1 MNKNKKVSRCFGR
14 RITAY
19 GPSAVEEGFNPYPM
33 SFRYVR
39 ALLVGLGIAT
49 ATPAFAQAPAHTV
62 FLLGNTAQAD
72 LPPSRLQQLRHTL
85 EQQTGPFTVVHLGDI
100 VGNTGLVAKDD
111 TALVQAARTR
121 AEAFIALVKGL
132 PLGKIY
138 FLPGDK
144 DWANSGPNGL
154 KAVRRLEK
162 YIEKQLPGQNAF
174 IPTNGCPGPEVVD
187 VAPLLRLVAINTPWF
202 THPFDRPEAP
212 DTDCKTL
219 TKEEFR
225 EQLQDIIDDTKGK
238 NVLLLGHHPVVTNGV
253 YGGHEPLSRHLSPP
267 VLGTV
272 YAAYRQNVGTPR
284 DLASPGYQALRKE
297 LLNTLQSNPG
307 VIYAAA
313 HDYSLQITP
322 FQSNYHV
329 VSGSFAESQH
339 VGAKGGAL
347 YSKSEEGYTTLE
359 YFIDGT
365 VKTHIYT
372 FSGNDHPAKNAYAAT
387 LFRSACAADQQALVN
402 PFIAECPGVKSV
414 AESSVDAPF
423 QATSTVVAGPE
434 YRANASKRFF
444 IGNVYRTSWLQP
456 VAVPTLD
463 LTRENGGL
471 RPYGKGGGR
480 QTTSLK
486 LIAADSAEYVFRSV
500 DKDVTKILP
509 PELRNSIAA
518 DVLRDIT
525 ATANPY
531 SNLPI
536 SYMLDQTD
544 ILHARPRLFRLPDN
558 QQLGPYRAQ
567 YANLLGTL
575 EDSPKDPKPNLPGF
589 GGSDEV
595 TRSFGL
601 FRKLY
606 KDHDNRVD
614 APALARARA
623 FDMLVADFGKHED
636 NWKWAGYKQQGGG
649 TLYRPI
655 PRDRDQSFTLWNGF
669 LTSLANREWAVPSI
683 EGFNTEFQDM
693 KSLNWPA
700 RHLDR
705 FLLQSLSRE
714 QWQEAGK
721 YLQGKITPTV
731 IDEATAKLPT
741 EIQGLSGND
750 INRKLKS
757 RIKELPLALDKYYR
771 LLAKRV
777 DVVGSN
783 KGEVFQVNRLPDG
796 QVRVQMFDR
805 DGDTEKPQ
813 GAALFDRTFKPRE
826 TDEVC
831 VYGLGGKDIFTVNG
845 DGGKHSVLVRV
856 IGGDGRDHIID
867 DSRAAGLRTLTKVY
881 DVPDTD
887 MQLGKEADNRTSARP
902 GVNAYDRE
910 QFEYNSYRPSIGL
923 GYNRNDGITASTGVT
938 FMRQG
943 FRKPSF
949 KNQYSFLGEISTGG
963 QRQLTASTRHRYAI
977 GKVDAGA
984 AVSYGNYFPFYNF
997 FGLGN
1002 NTALNQD
1009 QYDTRFYRARYRG
1022 VTLNAFLERV
1032 FLQRS
1037 IIRVGPTFEYYV
1049 TNFANDSYLGVLNQ
1063 TPGTDLTRPN
1073 SSTQRLLGL
1082 NAVFDLDLRDRQAFA
1097 RRGVRLRAQHDTY
1110 RQLSGS
1116 ESTFGLTQG
1125 FAEYYGTA
1133 KIGLPV
1139 TLVLKGG
1146 GAKNYGPDADIPFYK
1161 FTSLGLRE
1169 GLRGYYR
1176 NRFSGDASLYYN
1188 TELRLALGQVKN
1200 GFLPFY
1206 YGVFGFYDQ
1215 GRVYYQGSSPGGW
1228 HAGYG
1233 GGFYIAPVVET
1244 LAFAISYQQSE
1255 ENTLIQFGLGFRID
1269 K

>member
-1 MNKNKKVSRCFGR
+1 MRSIFL
-14 RITAY
+14 
-19 GPSAVEEGFNPYPM
+19 S
-33 SFRYVR
+33 
-39 ALLVGLGIAT
+39 ALLASGLAAGTLSAQTI
-49 ATPAFAQAPAHTV
+49 PAAHTV

-72 LPPSRLQQLRHTL
+72 LPPARLKLLRQQL

-100 VGNTGLVAKDD
+100 VGNTGLVAKGD
-111 TALVQAARTR
+111 TALAQAERDR
-121 AEAFIALVKGL
+121 ADALIALVKGL
-132 PLGKIY
+132 PQGKIY

-144 DWANSGPNGL
+144 DWANSGRDGL

-187 VAPLLRLVAINTPWF
+187 VAPLVRLVAINTPWF
-202 THPFDRPEAP
+202 THPFDKPEAP

-225 EQLQDIIDDTKGK
+225 EQMQDLIDDTKGK
-238 NVLLLGHHPVVTNGV
+238 NLLLVGHQPVVTNGV

-267 VLGTV
+267 VFGTI

-284 DLASPGYQALRKE
+284 DLASPGYQDLRKE
-297 LLNTLQSNPG
+297 LLNTLGSNPG

-313 HDYSLQITP
+313 HDFSLQVTP
-322 FQSNYHV
+322 FQGNYHI
-329 VSGSFAESQH
+329 VSGSFIEDQH
-339 VGAKGGAL
+339 VGAKGQSF
-347 YSKSEEGYTTLE
+347 YSEREEGYTTLE
-359 YFIDGT
+359 YFADGT
-365 VKTHIYT
+365 VKTHVYT
-372 FSGNDHPAKNAYAAT
+372 FGDNNQAAKEAYTAT
-387 LFRSACAADQQALVN
+387 LFRSACASNDAKAPQN
-402 PFIAECPGVKSV
+402 PFITTCPGAAKTV
-414 AESSVDAPF
+414 AESKPDAPF
-423 QATSTVVAGPE
+423 LATTTVVPGPE
-434 YRANASKRFF
+434 YKGTISKNFF
-444 IGNVYRTSWLQP
+444 IGKIYRSSWLKP
-456 VAVPTLD
+456 VTVPTLD
-463 LTRENGGL
+463 LGREKGGL
-471 RPYGKGGGR
+471 RPTGKGGGR

-509 PELRNSIAA
+509 PELRNSFAA
-518 DVLRDIT
+518 DILRDVT

-558 QQLGPYRAQ
+558 QQLGPYREQ
-567 YANLLGTL
+567 YAGLLGTL

-636 NWKWAGYKQQGGG
+636 NWKWAGYKQKDGG

-655 PRDRDQSFTLWNGF
+655 PRDRDQSFTLWNGL

-683 EGFNTEFQDM
+683 EGFNTGFQDM

-705 FLLQSLSRE
+705 FLLQNLSRE
-714 QWQEAGK
+714 QWQEAAK
-721 YLQGKITPTV
+721 YLQAQITPAV
-731 IDEATAKLPT
+731 IDEATAKFPA
-741 EIQGLSGND
+741 EIQDLSGKD
-750 INRKLKS
+750 INRKLKA
-757 RIKELPLALDKYYR
+757 RIQELPKAIDEYYL
-771 LLAKRV
+771 LLARRV

-805 DGDTEKPQ
+805 AGDTENSKGP
-813 GAALFDRTFKPRE
+813 ALFNRTFKPGE
-826 TDEVC
+826 TTEVC
-831 VYGLGGKDIFTVNG
+831 LYGLDGKDIFTVTG
-845 DGGKHSVLVRV
+845 DGGRHSILVRV
-856 IGGDGRDHIID
+856 IGGAGKDKIADN
-867 DSRAAGLRTLTKVY
+867 SSAVGLRTLTKVY

-887 MQLGKEADNRTSARP
+887 LQLGKESDNHTSTRP
-902 GVNAYDRE
+902 GINAYDRE
-910 QFEYNSYRPSIGL
+910 QFEFNSYRPTIGL
-923 GYNRNDGITASTGVT
+923 GYNRNDGFTASAGVSFT
-938 FMRQG
+938 TQG
-943 FRKPSF
+943 FRKPGF
-949 KNQYSFLGEISTGG
+949 KNQYAILGEVSTGG
-963 QRQLTASTRHRYAI
+963 QRQLTLSTRHRYAI
-977 GKVDAGA
+977 GKIDVGA
-984 AVSYGNYFPFYNF
+984 AASYGNYFPFYNF

-1002 NTALNQD
+1002 NTALDQD
-1009 QYDTRFYRARYRG
+1009 RYDDKFYRARYRG
-1022 VTLNAFLERV
+1022 VTLNGFLERV

-1037 IIRVGPTFEYYV
+1037 VLRVGPTFEYYV
-1049 TNFANDSYLGVLNQ
+1049 TDFAPDSYLGVLNQ
-1063 TPGTDLTRPN
+1063 TPGASDIRPN
-1073 SSTQRLLGL
+1073 SSTQRLVGL
-1082 NAVFDLDLRDRQAFA
+1082 NGVFDLDLRDRQAFA
-1097 RRGVRLRAQHDTY
+1097 RRGVRIRAQHDTY
-1110 RQLSGS
+1110 RQLNGN

-1133 KIGLPV
+1133 KLGIPV
-1139 TLVLKGG
+1139 TLVVKGG

-1161 FTSLGLRE
+1161 FASLGLRE
-1169 GLRGYYR
+1169 GLRGFYR

-1206 YGVFGFYDQ
+1206 YGIFGFYDQ
-1215 GRVYYQGSSPGGW
+1215 GCVYYEGASPGGW
-1228 HAGYG
+1228 HTGYG

-1244 LAFAISYQQSE
+1244 LAFAISYQKSAE
-1255 ENTLIQFGLGFRID
+1255 STLIQFGLGFRID

>member
-1 MNKNKKVSRCFGR
+1 M
-14 RITAY
+14 
-19 GPSAVEEGFNPYPM
+19 P
-33 SFRYVR
+33 FRYVR
-39 ALLVGLGIAT
+39 TLLAGLFLT
-49 ATPAFAQAPAHTV
+49 ASVPGFAQAPAHTV
-62 FLLGNTAQAD
+62 FLLGNTAQAE
-72 LPPSRLQQLRHTL
+72 LPTARLKLLRATL

-100 VGNTGLVAKDD
+100 VGNTGLMTKGD
-111 TALVQAARTR
+111 TALAQAARNR
-121 AEAFIALVKGL
+121 ADALIALVKGL
-132 PLGKIY
+132 PQGKIY

-144 DWANSGPNGL
+144 DWANSGPAGL

-187 VAPLLRLVAINTPWF
+187 VAPLVRLVAINTPWF

-225 EQLQDIIDDTKGK
+225 EQLQDLIDDTKNK

-267 VLGTV
+267 VFGTI

-284 DLASPGYQALRKE
+284 DLANPRYQELKKE

-313 HDYSLQITP
+313 HDFSLQITP
-322 FQSNYHV
+322 FQGNYHV
-329 VSGSFAESQH
+329 VSGSFAESEH
-339 VGAKGGAL
+339 VGAKGESL

-359 YFIDGT
+359 YFADGNVT
-365 VKTHIYT
+365 THIYT
-372 FSGNDHPAKNAYAAT
+372 FEGNPLTTKMAYST
-387 LFRSACAADQQALVN
+387 PLFYSACSGSATPTDSKEKRVIRPTN
-402 PFIAECPGVKSV
+402 PFITNCPGATKTA
-414 AESSVDAPF
+414 AEAKPDAPF
-423 QATSTVVAGPE
+423 QATTTVVPGPE
-434 YRANASKRFF
+434 YKPTGSKTFF
-444 IGNVYRTSWLQP
+444 IGDIYRSSWLQP
-456 VAVPTLD
+456 VTVKTLD
-463 LTRENGGL
+463 LNTEKGGL
-471 RPYGKGGGR
+471 RPTGKGGGR

-486 LIAADSAEYVFRSV
+486 LTAADSSEYVFRSV

-509 PELRNSIAA
+509 PELRNSIAS
-518 DVLRDIT
+518 DILRDVT

-558 QQLGPYRAQ
+558 QQLGPYRAE

-575 EDSPKDPKPNLPGF
+575 EDSPKDPKANLPGF

-606 KDHDNRVD
+606 KDHDNKVD
-614 APALARARA
+614 APGLARARA

-636 NWKWAGYKQQGGG
+636 NWKWAGYKQKDGG
-649 TLYRPI
+649 TIYRPI

-669 LTSLANREWAVPSI
+669 LTYLANREWAVPSI

-705 FLLQSLSRE
+705 FLLQDLTRE
-714 QWQEAGK
+714 QWQEAAK
-721 YLQGKITPTV
+721 YLQTKITPAV
-731 IDEATAKLPT
+731 IDGATAQLPA
-741 EIQGLSGND
+741 EVQSLSAQD
-750 INRKLKS
+750 INRKLKA
-757 RIKELPLALDKYYR
+757 RIQELPKAIDEYYL
-771 LLAKRV
+771 LLASRV

-783 KGEVFQVNRLPDG
+783 KGEVFQVNRMPDG

-805 DGDTEKPQ
+805 AGDTESPK
-813 GAALFDRTFKPRE
+813 GAALFDRTFKPNE
-826 TDEVC
+826 TEEVC
-831 VYGLGGKDIFTVNG
+831 LYGLGGKDIFTVTG
-845 DGGKHSVLVRV
+845 DGGKHSILVRV
-856 IGGDGRDHIID
+856 IGGDGKDKIAD
-867 DSRAAGLRTLTKVY
+867 NSTASGLRKLTKVY

-887 MQLGKEADNRTSARP
+887 LQLGPESHSDISTRP

-910 QFEYNSYRPSIGL
+910 QFEFNSYRPSIGL
-923 GYNRNDGITASTGVT
+923 FYNANDGFGASAGVT
-938 FMRQG
+938 FLRQG
-943 FRKPSF
+943 FRKPGY
-949 KNQYSFLGEISTGG
+949 KNMYSFDVQGSVNGLF
-963 QRQLTASTRHRYAI
+963 QLTGSIRHRYAI
-977 GKVDAGA
+977 GKIDVGA
-984 AVSYGNYFPFYNF
+984 TASYGSYFPFYRF

-1002 NTALNQD
+1002 NTGFSQD
-1009 QYDTRFYRARYRG
+1009 LYDNKFYNARYQG
-1022 VTLNAFLERV
+1022 YTLNGFLERT

-1037 IIRVGPTFEYYV
+1037 VIRVGPTFENY
-1049 TNFANDSYLGVLNQ
+1049 TSDFANNTYLG
-1063 TPGTDLTRPN
+1063 TIDTRPADVRPN
-1073 SSTQRLLGL
+1073 TSSQQLVGL
-1082 NAVFDLDLRDRQAFA
+1082 NGVFDLDLRNRPSFA
-1097 RRGVRLRAQHDTY
+1097 QRGVRIRVQHDSY
-1110 RQLSGS
+1110 RQLT
-1116 ESTFGLTQG
+1116 STKSNFGLTQG

-1133 KIGLPV
+1133 KIGLPI

-1146 GAKNYGPDADIPFYK
+1146 GAKNYGPDQDIPFYK
-1161 FTSLGLRE
+1161 FASLGQNE

-1215 GRVYYQGSSPGGW
+1215 GRVYYQDASPGGW
-1228 HAGYG
+1228 HSGYG
-1233 GGFYIAPVVET
+1233 AGFYIAPVVET
-1244 LAFAISYQQSE
+1244 LAFAVSYQKSVE
-1255 ENTLIQFGLGFRID
+1255 SSLIQFGLGFRLD

>member
-1 MNKNKKVSRCFGR
+1 MLAS
-14 RITAY
+14 
-19 GPSAVEEGFNPYPM
+19 S
-33 SFRYVR
+33 
-39 ALLVGLGIAT
+39 GLA
-49 ATPAFAQAPAHTV
+49 ARPVLAQNSTSLPAHTV
-62 FLLGNTAQAD
+62 FLLGNTAQTQLNAG
-72 LPPSRLQQLRHTL
+72 RLQQLRKAL

-100 VGNTGLVAKDD
+100 VSNTGLAGKGD
-111 TALVQAARTR
+111 TALVQTARTR
-121 AEAFIALVKGL
+121 ADALIGLVKGL
-132 PLGKIY
+132 PQGKIY

-144 DWANSGPNGL
+144 DWANSGADGL

-174 IPTNGCPGPEVVD
+174 VPTNGCPGPEVVD
-187 VAPLLRLVAINTPWF
+187 VAPLVRLVAINTPWF

-225 EQLQDIIDDTKGK
+225 EQMQDLIDDTKGK

-267 VLGTV
+267 VFGTI

-284 DLASPGYQALRKE
+284 DLAYPGYQDLRKE

-313 HDYSLQITP
+313 HDFSLQLTP
-322 FQSNYHV
+322 FQGNYHV

-339 VGAKGGAL
+339 VGAKGESL
-347 YSKSEEGYTTLE
+347 YSKSEEGYTALE
-359 YFIDGT
+359 YFADGT

-372 FSGNDHPAKNAYAAT
+372 FGAGDQAVKNAYAAT
-387 LFRSACAADQQALVN
+387 LFRSACAVASGQQAPQN
-402 PFIAECPGVKSV
+402 PFITDCPGVAKTA
-414 AESSVDAPF
+414 AEAKPDAPF
-423 QATSTVVAGPE
+423 QASTTVVPGPE
-434 YRANASKRFF
+434 YKGTASKRFF
-444 IGNVYRTSWLQP
+444 IGDIYRSSWLQP

-463 LTRENGGL
+463 LASEKGGL

-486 LIAADSAEYVFRSV
+486 LIAADSSEYVFRSV
-500 DKDVTKILP
+500 DKDVTRILP
-509 PELRNSIAA
+509 PELRNSVAA

-525 ATANPY
+525 ATAHPY
-531 SNLPI
+531 SALVTG
-536 SYMLDQTD
+536 SLLDQTD

-558 QQLGPYRAQ
+558 QQLGPYREQ
-567 YANLLGTL
+567 YAGLLGTL

-601 FRKLY
+601 FRKLFR
-606 KDHDNRVD
+606 DHDNRVD

-636 NWKWAGYKQQGGG
+636 NWKWAGYKQPDGG

-655 PRDRDQSFTLWNGF
+655 PRDRDQSFTLWNGL
-669 LTSLANREWAVPSI
+669 LTYVANREWAVPSI
-683 EGFNTEFQDM
+683 EDFSEEFDDL

-705 FLLQSLSRE
+705 FLLQGLSRE
-714 QWQEAGK
+714 QWREAGQ
-721 YLQGKITPTV
+721 YLQAKLTPAA
-731 IDEATAKLPT
+731 IDEATGKLPA

-750 INRKLKS
+750 LNRKLKA
-757 RIKELPLALDKYYR
+757 RIQELPKALDEYYL

-783 KGEVFQVNRLPDG
+783 KGEVFLVNRMPDG
-796 QVRVQMFDR
+796 QLRVQMFDR
-805 DGDTEKPQ
+805 AKEGEAPDGP
-813 GAALFDRTFKPRE
+813 ALFDRTFKPQE

-831 VYGLGGKDIFTVNG
+831 LYGLDGRDIFTVTD
-845 DGGKHSVLVRV
+845 DGGKRSVLVRV
-856 IGGDGRDHIID
+856 IGGDGKDRIAD

-887 MQLGKEADNRTSARP
+887 MKLGSETDNHTSTRS

-910 QFEYNSYRPSIGL
+910 QFEYNSYRPTVGL
-923 GYNRNDGITASTGVT
+923 GYNRNDGFTASAGVT
-938 FMRQG
+938 YLRQG
-943 FRKPSF
+943 FRKPGF
-949 KNQYSFLGEISTGG
+949 KNQYSFLGEVSTGG

-977 GKVDAGA
+977 GKIDAGG

-1002 NTALNQD
+1002 NTDLNQD
-1009 QYDTRFYRARYRG
+1009 LYDNRFYRARYRG
-1022 VTLNAFLERV
+1022 VTVNAFLERV
-1032 FLQRS
+1032 FFQRS
-1037 IIRVGPTFEYYV
+1037 VIRVGPTFEYYV
-1049 TNFANDSYLGVLNQ
+1049 TDFAANSYLGLLENSPLPPEVV
-1063 TPGTDLTRPN
+1063 RPN
-1073 SSTQRLLGL
+1073 SSTQRLLGV
-1082 NAVFDLDLRDRQAFA
+1082 NAVFDLDLRDRQSFA

-1133 KIGLPV
+1133 RLGIPV
-1139 TLVLKGG
+1139 TLVVKGG
-1146 GAKNYGPDADIPFYK
+1146 GAKNYGPDADIPFFK

-1169 GLRGYYR
+1169 GLRGFYR
-1176 NRFSGDASLYYN
+1176 NRFSGDASLYFN
-1188 TELRLALGQVKN
+1188 SELRVSLGQVKN

-1228 HAGYG
+1228 HSGYG

-1244 LAFAISYQQSE
+1244 LAFAVSYQKSE
-1255 ENTLIQFGLGFRID
+1255 ENNLIQFGLGFRID

>member
-1 MNKNKKVSRCFGR
+1 MH
-14 RITAY
+14 RIYTFLLAAATLLLAA
-19 GPSAVEEGFNPYPM
+19 P
-33 SFRYVR
+33 VR
-39 ALLVGLGIAT
+39 AQLV
-49 ATPAFAQAPAHTV
+49 APAHTV

-72 LPPSRLQQLRHTL
+72 LPTEHLRLLRQAL

-100 VGNTGLVAKDD
+100 VSNTGLAAKGDSAQAQAERRRAD
-111 TALVQAARTR
+111 AL
-121 AEAFIALVKGL
+121 IALVKGL
-132 PLGKIY
+132 PQGKIY

-144 DWANSGPNGL
+144 DWANSGPAGL

-187 VAPLLRLVAINTPWF
+187 VAPLVRLVALNTPWF

-225 EQLQDIIDDTKGK
+225 EQLQDLIDGTKGK
-238 NVLLLGHHPVVTNGV
+238 NVLLVGHHPVVSNGV
-253 YGGHEPLSRHLSPP
+253 YGGHEPLARHLSPP

-272 YAAYRQNVGTPR
+272 YAAYRQNVGTPH
-284 DLASPGYQALRKE
+284 DLANPRYQELKKE

-307 VIYAAA
+307 VVYAAS
-313 HDYSLQITP
+313 HDYSLQLTP
-322 FQSNYHV
+322 FQGNYHV

-339 VGAKGGAL
+339 VGAKGESL
-347 YSKSEEGYTTLE
+347 YSKSDEGYTTLE
-359 YFIDGT
+359 YYTDGNVT
-365 VKTHIYT
+365 THIYT
-372 FSGNDHPAKNAYAAT
+372 FGSGDQAPKVAYTAN
-387 LFRSACAADQQALVN
+387 LFSSACDTPENSGLIIEDRGPIN
-402 PFIAECPGVKSV
+402 PFINACLSV
-414 AESSVDAPF
+414 PKIATVEAAATPF
-423 QATSTVVAGPE
+423 QAITTVVPGPE
-434 YRANASKRFF
+434 YKPTGSKRFF
-444 IGNVYRTSWLQP
+444 IGDVYRSSWLQP
-456 VAVPTLD
+456 VAVPTLN
-463 LTRENGGL
+463 LATEKGGL
-471 RPYGKGGGR
+471 RPTGKGGGR

-486 LIAADSAEYVFRSV
+486 LIAADSSEYVFRSV

-509 PELRNSIAA
+509 PELRNSIAS

-536 SYMLDQTD
+536 GYLLDQTD

-567 YANLLGTL
+567 YAGLLGTL

-636 NWKWAGYKQQGGG
+636 NWKWAGYKQLGGG

-655 PRDRDQSFTLWNGF
+655 PRDRDQSFTQWNGL
-669 LTSLANREWAVPSI
+669 LTYLANREWAVPSI
-683 EGFNTEFQDM
+683 EGFGERYDDL

-705 FLLQSLSRE
+705 FLLQGLSRA
-714 QWQEAGK
+714 QWQEAGQ
-721 YLQGKITPTV
+721 YLQTKLTPAV
-731 IDEATAKLPT
+731 IDEATSKLPA
-741 EIQGLSGND
+741 EIQSLSGQE
-750 INRKLKS
+750 INRKLKL
-757 RIKELPLALDKYYR
+757 RMQALPKALDAYYL

-783 KGEVFQVNRLPDG
+783 KAEVFLVNRLPDG
-796 QVRVQMFDR
+796 QVRVQMFDKAKEGENA
-805 DGDTEKPQ
+805 DGP
-813 GAALFDRTFKPRE
+813 ALFDRTFKPRE
-826 TDEVC
+826 TEEVSI
-831 VYGLGGKDIFTVNG
+831 YGLDGKDVFTVTG
-845 DGGKHSVLVRV
+845 DGGRRSILVRV
-856 IGGDGRDHIID
+856 IGGDGKDRITD

-887 MQLGKEADNRTSARP
+887 LRLGPESDNRTSARP
-902 GVNAYDRE
+902 GANAYDRE
-910 QFEYNSYRPSIGL
+910 QFEYNSYRPSVSL
-923 GYNRNDGITASTGVT
+923 FYNANDGFGAGAGVT
-938 FMRQG
+938 FLRQG
-943 FRKPSF
+943 FRKPGF
-949 KNQYSFLGEISTGG
+949 KNQYGFDVQGSVNGLF
-963 QRQLTASTRHRYAI
+963 QLTGSTRHRYAI
-977 GKVDAGA
+977 GKIDVGA
-984 AVSYGNYFPFYNF
+984 EVKYGNYFPFYRF

-1002 NTALNQD
+1002 DTEFNQD
-1009 QYDTRFYRARYRG
+1009 LYNNKFYNARYKG
-1022 VTLNAFLERV
+1022 LILNGFLERV

-1037 IIRVGPTFEYYV
+1037 VIRVGPSYEYYTSSYA
-1049 TNFANDSYLGVLNQ
+1049 TNSLLYRLVNQ
-1063 TPGTDLTRPN
+1063 PFTELARPN
-1073 SSTQRLLGL
+1073 VDFQRLLGL
-1082 NAVFDLDLRDRQAFA
+1082 NAVVDLDLRNRQSFA
-1097 RRGVRLRAQHDTY
+1097 QRGVRIRAQHDSY
-1110 RQLSGS
+1110 RQFNGS
-1116 ESTFGLTQG
+1116 QITFGITQG

-1133 KIGLPV
+1133 KIGIPV

-1146 GAKNYGPDADIPFYK
+1146 GAKNYGPDSAIPFYK
-1161 FTSLGLRE
+1161 FASLGQTE
-1169 GLRGYYR
+1169 NLRGYYR

-1200 GFLPFY
+1200 NFLPFY
-1206 YGVFGFYDQ
+1206 YGVFGFYDR
-1215 GRVYYQGSSPGGW
+1215 GRVYFQDASPGGW
-1228 HAGYG
+1228 HSGYG
-1233 GGFYIAPVVET
+1233 AGFYLAPVVET
-1244 LAFAISYQQSE
+1244 LALSVTYQKSVE
-1255 ENTLIQFGLGFRID
+1255 SSLIQFGLGFRID

>member
-1 MNKNKKVSRCFGR
+1 MRLQFLSALAALGLS
-14 RITAY
+14 A
-19 GPSAVEEGFNPYPM
+19 GPLA
-33 SFRYVR
+33 
-39 ALLVGLGIAT
+39 AQT
-49 ATPAFAQAPAHTV
+49 TPAAHTV
-62 FLLGNTAQAD
+62 FLLGNTAQAE
-72 LPPSRLQQLRHTL
+72 LPAARLKLLRATL

-100 VGNTGLVAKDD
+100 VGNTGL
-111 TALVQAARTR
+111 AAQSDSTLAQSARNR
-121 AEAFIALVKGL
+121 ADELIALVKGL
-132 PLGKIY
+132 PQGKIY

-144 DWANSGPNGL
+144 DWANSGPTGL

-162 YIEKQLPGQNAF
+162 HIEQQLPGQNAF
-174 IPTNGCPGPEVVD
+174 IPTNGCPGPEIVD
-187 VAPLLRLVAINTPWF
+187 VAPLVRLVAINTPWF

-225 EQLQDIIDDTKGK
+225 EQLQDLIDETKNK

-267 VLGTV
+267 VLGTL

-284 DLASPGYQALRKE
+284 DLANPRYQELRKE

-313 HDYSLQITP
+313 HDFSLQVTP
-322 FQSNYHV
+322 FQGNYHI
-329 VSGSFAESQH
+329 VSGSFAESEH
-339 VGAKGGAL
+339 VGAKGQSL

-359 YFIDGT
+359 YFADGT
-365 VKTHIYT
+365 VKTHVFT
-372 FSGNDHPAKNAYAAT
+372 FDDKGQAAKDAYAAT
-387 LFRSACAADQQALVN
+387 LFRSACADKSDSKAPAN
-402 PFIAECPGVKSV
+402 PFITNCPGATKTV
-414 AESSVDAPF
+414 AAARPDAPL
-423 QATSTVVAGPE
+423 QATTTVVPGPE
-434 YRANASKRFF
+434 YKPTGSKSFF
-444 IGNVYRTSWLQP
+444 IGDVYRSSWLQP
-456 VAVPTLD
+456 VTVNTLD
-463 LTRENGGL
+463 LTTEKGGL
-471 RPYGKGGGR
+471 RPTGKGGGR

-486 LIAADSAEYVFRSV
+486 LIAADSSEYVFRSV

-509 PELRNSIAA
+509 PELRNSIAS
-518 DVLRDIT
+518 DVLRDVT

-536 SYMLDQTD
+536 SYLLDQTD

-558 QQLGPYRAQ
+558 QQLGAYRAD

-575 EDSPKDPKPNLPGF
+575 EDSPKDPKKNLPGF

-636 NWKWAGYKQQGGG
+636 NWKWAGYKQPGGG

-714 QWQEAGK
+714 QWQETAK

-731 IDEATAKLPT
+731 IDGATAQLPA
-741 EIQGLSGND
+741 EIQDKSGQD
-750 INRKLKS
+750 INRKLKA
-757 RIKELPLALDKYYR
+757 RIQELPKAIDEYYL
-771 LLAKRV
+771 LLARRV

-783 KGEVFQVNRLPDG
+783 KGEVFRVNRLPGG
-796 QVRVQMFDR
+796 QVRVQLFDR
-805 DGDTEKPQ
+805 AGDTEAPK
-813 GAALFDRTFKPRE
+813 GAALFDRTFQPSE
-826 TDEVC
+826 TEEVC
-831 VYGLGGKDIFTVNG
+831 LYGLGGRDIITVTG
-845 DGGKHSVLVRV
+845 EGGRRSILVRV
-856 IGGDGRDHIID
+856 VGGDGKDKIAD
-867 DSRAAGLRTLTKVY
+867 NSTASGLRARTKIY
-881 DVPDTD
+881 DLPDTD
-887 MQLGKEADNRTSARP
+887 LQLGPESDNRTSTRP
-902 GVNAYDRE
+902 GVNEYDRE
-910 QFEYNSYRPSIGL
+910 QFEFNSYRPSVGL
-923 GYNRNDGITASTGVT
+923 FYNANDGFGASAGVT
-938 FMRQG
+938 FLRQG
-943 FRKPSF
+943 FRKPGY
-949 KNQYSFLGEISTGG
+949 KNLYSFDVQGSLNGLF
-963 QRQLTASTRHRYAI
+963 QLTASTRHRYAI
-977 GKVDAGA
+977 GKTDVGA
-984 AVSYGNYFPFYNF
+984 TASYGNYFPFYRF

-1002 NTALNQD
+1002 NTGFSQD
-1009 QYDTRFYRARYRG
+1009 LYDNRFYNARYRG
-1022 VTLNAFLERV
+1022 YTMNAFLERT

-1037 IIRVGPTFEYYV
+1037 VLRFGPAFESYISSFGD
-1049 TNFANDSYLGVLNQ
+1049 NSYLG
-1063 TPGTDLTRPN
+1063 TIDTRPADVRPN
-1073 SSTQRLLGL
+1073 TSAQQLVGL
-1082 NAVFDLDLRDRQAFA
+1082 NGVFDLDLRNRPSFA
-1097 RRGVRLRAQHDTY
+1097 QRGARIRVQHDSY
-1110 RQLSGS
+1110 RQLTSTR
-1116 ESTFGLTQG
+1116 STFGLTQA

-1133 KIGLPV
+1133 KIGIPV

-1146 GAKNYGPDADIPFYK
+1146 GAKNYGPNNDIPFYK
-1161 FTSLGLRE
+1161 FASLGQTD
-1169 GLRGYYR
+1169 GLRGHYR

-1215 GRVYYQGSSPGGW
+1215 GRVYYQGASPGGW
-1228 HAGYG
+1228 HTGYG
-1233 GGFYIAPVVET
+1233 AGFYIAPVVET
-1244 LAFAISYQQSE
+1244 LAFAVSYQKSVE
-1255 ENTLIQFGLGFRID
+1255 SNLIQFGVGFRLD

>member
-1 MNKNKKVSRCFGR
+1 MRSLFL
-14 RITAY
+14 
-19 GPSAVEEGFNPYPM
+19 F
-33 SFRYVR
+33 
-39 ALLVGLGIAT
+39 ALLALGT
-49 ATPAFAQAPAHTV
+49 ATSRLSAQTAPAAHTV
-62 FLLGNTAQAD
+62 FLLGNTAQAVI
-72 LPPSRLQQLRHTL
+72 PPARLQQLRRTL

-100 VGNTGLVAKDD
+100 VGNTGLAAKGD
-111 TALVQAARTR
+111 TALIEATRTR
-121 AEAFIALVKGL
+121 ADALIGLVKGL
-132 PLGKIY
+132 PLGKIF

-144 DWANSGPNGL
+144 DWANSGPAGL

-187 VAPLLRLVAINTPWF
+187 VAPLVRLVAINTPWF

-225 EQLQDIIDDTKGK
+225 EQLQDVIDGTKGR
-238 NVLLLGHHPVVTNGV
+238 NVLLVGHHPVISNGV
-253 YGGHEPLSRHLSPP
+253 YGGRQPLSRHLSPP
-267 VLGTV
+267 VFGTI

-284 DLASPGYQALRKE
+284 DLANPRYQELKKE

-307 VIYAAA
+307 VVYAAA
-313 HDYSLQITP
+313 HDFSLQLTP
-322 FQSNYHV
+322 FQGNYHI
-329 VSGSFAESQH
+329 VSGSFTESQH
-339 VGAKGGAL
+339 VGTKGQSL

-359 YFIDGT
+359 YFADGT
-365 VKTHIYT
+365 VTTHFYT
-372 FSGNDHPAKNAYAAT
+372 FSSGDQPAKDAYTAT
-387 LFRSACAADQQALVN
+387 LFRSACAAPASEAAPAN
-402 PFIAECPGVKSV
+402 PFITTCPNADGTGT
-414 AESSVDAPF
+414 DGHQQPIAPRPDVPYL
-423 QATSTVVAGPE
+423 AITTVVPGPE
-434 YRANASKRFF
+434 YKPTGSKKFF
-444 IGNVYRTSWLQP
+444 IGDIYRSSWLQP
-456 VAVPTLD
+456 VAVPTLN
-463 LTRENGGL
+463 LTTEKGGL
-471 RPYGKGGGR
+471 RPTGKGGGR

-486 LIAADSAEYVFRSV
+486 LIAADSSEYVFRSV

-509 PELRNSIAA
+509 PELRNSIAS
-518 DVLRDIT
+518 DILRDVT

-536 SYMLDQTD
+536 SHLLDQTD

-558 QQLGPYRAQ
+558 QQLGPYRAD
-567 YANLLGTL
+567 YAGLLGTL

-636 NWKWAGYKQQGGG
+636 NWKWAGYKQANGG

-669 LTSLANREWAVPSI
+669 LTYLANREWAVPSI
-683 EGFNTEFQDM
+683 EGFQDEFQDM

-714 QWQEAGK
+714 QWQEAAK
-721 YLQGKITPTV
+721 YLQAKLTPAI
-731 IDEATAKLPT
+731 IDEATAKLPA
-741 EIQGLSGND
+741 EVQGLSGKD
-750 INRKLKS
+750 INRKLKA
-757 RIKELPLALDKYYR
+757 RIQELPKAIDKYYL

-783 KGEVFQVNRLPDG
+783 KGEVFQVNRLPTG
-796 QVRVQMFDR
+796 QVRVQLFDR
-805 DGDTEKPQ
+805 AKESENANGP
-813 GAALFDRTFKPRE
+813 ALFDRTFEPRE
-826 TDEVC
+826 TEEIC
-831 VYGLGGKDIFTVNG
+831 LYGLDGKDVFTVTG
-845 DGGKHSVLVRV
+845 DGGPHSILVRV
-856 IGGDGRDHIID
+856 IGGEGKDHIRD

-881 DVPDTD
+881 DVPDTEL
-887 MQLGKEADNRTSARP
+887 QLGSESDNHTSTRP
-902 GVNAYDRE
+902 GVNAYNRE
-910 QFEYNSYRPSIGL
+910 QFEYNSYRPSVSL
-923 GYNRNDGITASTGVT
+923 FYNANDGFGAGAGVT
-938 FMRQG
+938 FLRQG
-943 FRKPSF
+943 FRKPGY
-949 KNQYSFLGEISTGG
+949 KNRYSFDVQGSGNGLF
-963 QRQLTASTRHRYAI
+963 QLTASTRHRYAI
-977 GKVDAGA
+977 GKVDVGA
-984 AVSYGNYFPFYNF
+984 EVSYGNYFPFYRF

-1002 NTALNQD
+1002 NTGFSQD
-1009 QYDTRFYRARYRG
+1009 LYDNKFYNARYRG
-1022 VTLNAFLERV
+1022 FTFNAFLERT

-1037 IIRVGPTFEYYV
+1037 VVRVGPTYETY
-1049 TNFANDSYLGVLNQ
+1049 TSSFADNSFLGTVN
-1063 TPGTDLTRPN
+1063 TRPGEPRPN
-1073 SSTQRLLGL
+1073 TSTQALAGL
-1082 NAVFDLDLRDRQAFA
+1082 NALVDLDLRNRPSFA
-1097 RRGVRLRAQHDTY
+1097 QRGVRIRVQHDSY
-1110 RQLSGS
+1110 RQLLNGS
-1116 ESTFGLTQG
+1116 STFGLTQA

-1133 KIGLPV
+1133 KIGIPI

-1161 FTSLGLRE
+1161 FASLGQTE
-1169 GLRGYYR
+1169 NLRGYYR

-1206 YGVFGFYDQ
+1206 YGLFGFYDQ
-1215 GRVYYQGSSPGGW
+1215 GRVYYQSASPGGW

-1233 GGFYIAPVVET
+1233 AGFYIAPVVET
-1244 LAFAISYQQSE
+1244 LALSVSYQKSVE
-1255 ENTLIQFGLGFRID
+1255 SSLIQFGLGFRID

>member
-1 MNKNKKVSRCFGR
+1 MHRTTTLLLASALMLISGAHAQ
-14 RITAY
+14 T
-19 GPSAVEEGFNPYPM
+19 PS
-33 SFRYVR
+33 
-39 ALLVGLGIAT
+39 
-49 ATPAFAQAPAHTV
+49 PAHTV
-62 FLLGNTAQAD
+62 FLLGNTAQG
-72 LPPSRLQQLRHTL
+72 PVPTERLRLLRQTL

-100 VGNTGLVAKDD
+100 VGNEGLSAKTD
-111 TALVQAARTR
+111 TALAATERSR
-121 AEAFIALVKGL
+121 ADAFVALVKGL
-132 PLGKIY
+132 PQGKIY

-144 DWANSGPNGL
+144 DWSNSGPAGL

-174 IPTNGCPGPEVVD
+174 VPTNGCPGPEVVD
-187 VAPLLRLVAINTPWF
+187 VAPLVRLVAINTPWF

-238 NVLLLGHHPVVTNGV
+238 NVLLVGHHPVLSNGV
-253 YGGHEPLSRHLSPP
+253 YGGSQPLSRHLSPP
-267 VLGTV
+267 VLGTI
-272 YAAYRQNVGTPR
+272 YAAYRQNVGSPR
-284 DLASPGYQALRKE
+284 DLANPRYQELRRE
-297 LLNTLQSNPG
+297 MLNTLQSNPG
-307 VIYAAA
+307 VVYAAA
-313 HDYSLQITP
+313 HDFSLQLTP
-322 FQSNYHV
+322 FQGNYHLI
-329 VSGSFAESQH
+329 SGSFAGSQH
-339 VGAKGGAL
+339 VGPKGSAL
-347 YSKSEEGYTTLE
+347 YSQKEEGYSTIE
-359 YFIDGT
+359 YFADGKVT
-365 VKTHIYT
+365 THFYT
-372 FSGNDHPAKNAYAAT
+372 FGGQGQPVRKAYAAA
-387 LFRSACAADQQALVN
+387 LFRSACAGPVSGKPGTAGNEPLN
-402 PFIAECPGVKSV
+402 PFLSDCPGS
-414 AESSVDAPF
+414 AQAAGEARPDAPF
-423 QATSTVVAGPE
+423 QAVTTVVPGPE
-434 YRANASKRFF
+434 YKGTGSKRFF
-444 IGNVYRTSWLQP
+444 IGDVYRSSWLQP
-456 VAVPTLD
+456 VAVPTLN
-463 LTRENGGL
+463 LSTEKGGL

-486 LIAADSAEYVFRSV
+486 LIAADSSAYVFRSV

-509 PELRNSIAA
+509 PELRGSFAA

-525 ATANPY
+525 ATAHPY
-531 SNLPI
+531 SALVTG
-536 SYMLDQTD
+536 SLLDQTD

-558 QQLGPYRAQ
+558 QQLGPYREQ
-567 YANLLGTL
+567 YAGLLGTL
-575 EDSPKDPKPNLPGF
+575 EDSPKDPKPNLAGF
-589 GGSDEV
+589 GGADEIS
-595 TRSFGL
+595 RSFSF

-606 KDHDNRVD
+606 KDNDNRID

-636 NWKWAGYKQQGGG
+636 NWKWAGYKQANGT

-655 PRDRDQSFTLWNGF
+655 PRDRDQSFTLWNGL
-669 LTSLANREWAVPSI
+669 LTYVANREWAVPSI
-683 EGFNTEFQDM
+683 EDFGEDFNDL

-721 YLQGKITPTV
+721 YLQSRLTPAA
-731 IDEATAKLPT
+731 IDAAVGKLPT
-741 EIQGLSGND
+741 EIQAISGND
-750 INRKLKS
+750 LNRKLKS
-757 RIKELPLALDKYYR
+757 RIQTLPKALDDYYL

-783 KGEVFQVNRLPDG
+783 KGEVFLVNRLPDG

-805 DGDTEKPQ
+805 AKEGEAPN
-813 GAALFDRTFKPRE
+813 GPALFDRTFKPRE

-831 VYGLGGKDIFTVNG
+831 LYGLDGRDIFTVTG
-845 DGGKHSVLVRV
+845 EGGSHSILVRV
-856 IGGDGRDHIID
+856 IGGDGKDRIL
-867 DSRAAGLRTLTKVY
+867 DSSTASGLRNLTKVY

-887 MQLGKEADNRTSARP
+887 LQLGSESDNHTSLRP
-902 GVNAYDRE
+902 SVNDYDRE

-923 GYNRNDGITASTGVT
+923 GYNGNDGFRASAGVT
-938 FMRQG
+938 FLRQG
-943 FRKPSF
+943 FRKPGF
-949 KNQYSFLGEISTGG
+949 KNMYSFLAEGSTGG

-977 GKVDAGA
+977 GKVDAGGE
-984 AVSYGNYFPFYNF
+984 VSYGNYFPYYNF

-1002 NTALNQD
+1002 NTSFNAD
-1009 QYDTRFYRARYRG
+1009 QFDDRFYRARYRG
-1022 VTLNAFLERV
+1022 VTFNAFLERV

-1037 IIRVGPTFEYYV
+1037 VVRVGPTYEYLV
-1049 TNFANDSYLGVLNQ
+1049 TDFAPTSYLGLLDT
-1063 TPGTDLTRPN
+1063 TPGGADIRPN

-1082 NAVFDLDLRDRQAFA
+1082 AAVFDLDLRDRQAFA

-1110 RQLSGS
+1110 RQLSGA

-1133 KIGLPV
+1133 RLGLPV
-1139 TLVLKGG
+1139 TLVVKGG
-1146 GAKNYGPDADIPFYK
+1146 GAKNYGRDADIPFYK

-1176 NRFSGDASLYYN
+1176 NRFSGDASLYFN
-1188 TELRLALGQVKN
+1188 SELRLALGQVKN

-1215 GRVYYQGSSPGGW
+1215 GRVYFQSNSPGGW
-1228 HAGYG
+1228 HSGYG
-1233 GGFYIAPVVET
+1233 GGFYIAPVAET
-1244 LAFAISYQQSE
+1244 LAFTISYQMSE
-1255 ENTLIQFGLGFRID
+1255 ENNLVQFGLGFRID

>member
-1 MNKNKKVSRCFGR
+1 M
-14 RITAY
+14 
-19 GPSAVEEGFNPYPM
+19 PL
-33 SFRYVR
+33 RYVR
-39 ALLVGLGIAT
+39 ALLIGLGITAAAT
-49 ATPAFAQAPAHTV
+49 ASAQAPAHTV

-72 LPPSRLQQLRHTL
+72 LPTARLQQLRHAL

-100 VGNTGLVAKDD
+100 VGNTGLVAKGD
-111 TALVQAARTR
+111 TALAQTERSR
-121 AEAFIALVKGL
+121 ADALIALVKGL
-132 PLGKIY
+132 PQGKIY

-144 DWANSGPNGL
+144 DWANSGPDGL

-187 VAPLLRLVAINTPWF
+187 VAPLVRVVAINTPWF

-225 EQLQDIIDDTKGK
+225 EQLQDLIDDTKNK

-267 VLGTV
+267 VFGTI

-284 DLASPGYQALRKE
+284 DLANPRYQDLKKE

-307 VIYAAA
+307 VVYGAA
-313 HDYSLQITP
+313 HDYSLQLTP
-322 FQSNYHV
+322 FQGNYHI

-339 VGAKGGAL
+339 VGARGESL

-359 YFIDGT
+359 YFADGI

-372 FSGNDHPAKNAYAAT
+372 FGSGDQPAKDAYTAT
-387 LFRSACAADQQALVN
+387 LFRSACGSTADQNAPVN
-402 PFIAECPGVKSV
+402 PFIACPTASTV
-414 AESSVDAPF
+414 AESKPDAPF
-423 QATSTVVAGPE
+423 QATTTVVAGPE
-434 YRANASKRFF
+434 YKPTGSKTFF
-444 IGNVYRTSWLQP
+444 IGDIYRSSWLQP

-463 LTRENGGL
+463 LATEKGGL

-486 LIAADSAEYVFRSV
+486 LIAADSSEYVFRSV

-509 PELRNSIAA
+509 PELRNSIAS

-536 SYMLDQTD
+536 GYLLDQTD

-558 QQLGPYRAQ
+558 QQLGPYREQ
-567 YANLLGTL
+567 YAGLLGTL

-606 KDHDNRVD
+606 KDHDNHVYE
-614 APALARARA
+614 PALARARA

-636 NWKWAGYKQQGGG
+636 NWKWAGYKQANGGV
-649 TLYRPI
+649 LYRPI

-669 LTSLANREWAVPSI
+669 LTYLANREWAVPSI
-683 EGFNTEFQDM
+683 EGFNTKFQDM

-705 FLLQSLSRE
+705 FLLQGLTRE
-714 QWQEAGK
+714 QWQEAAK
-721 YLQGKITPTV
+721 YLQAKITPTV

-741 EIQGLSGND
+741 EIQDKSGKD
-750 INRKLKS
+750 INRKLKA
-757 RIKELPLALDKYYR
+757 RIHELPKAIDEYYL
-771 LLAKRV
+771 LLARRV

-796 QVRVQMFDR
+796 QVRVQLFDR
-805 DGDTEKPQ
+805 AGDTENAK
-813 GAALFDRTFKPRE
+813 GAALFDRTFKPHE
-826 TDEVC
+826 TEEVC
-831 VYGLGGKDIFTVNG
+831 LYGLGGKDVFTVTG
-845 DGGKHSVLVRV
+845 DGGKHSILVRV
-856 IGGDGRDHIID
+856 IGGDGKDRITD

-881 DVPDTD
+881 DV
-887 MQLGKEADNRTSARP
+887 ADNELKLGPESDNHTSTRP
-902 GVNAYDRE
+902 GVNEYDRE
-910 QFEYNSYRPSIGL
+910 QFEFNSYRPSL
-923 GYNRNDGITASTGVT
+923 SLFYNANDGFGAGAGIT
-938 FMRQG
+938 FLRQG
-943 FRKPSF
+943 FRKPGY
-949 KNQYSFLGEISTGG
+949 KNMYSFDVQGSVNGLF
-963 QRQLTASTRHRYAI
+963 QLTASTRHRYAI
-977 GKVDAGA
+977 GKIDVGA
-984 AVSYGNYFPFYNF
+984 SASYGSYFPFYRF

-1002 NTALNQD
+1002 NTGFSQD
-1009 QYDTRFYRARYRG
+1009 LYDNKFYNARYKG
-1022 VTLNAFLERV
+1022 YTLNAFLERT
-1032 FLQRS
+1032 FFQRS
-1037 IIRVGPTFEYYV
+1037 VIRVGPTFEDY
-1049 TNFANDSYLGVLNQ
+1049 TSSFANNTYLG
-1063 TPGTDLTRPN
+1063 TIDSRPTDQRPN
-1073 SSTQRLLGL
+1073 TSPQRLLGL
-1082 NAVFDLDLRDRQAFA
+1082 NGVFDLDLRNRQSFA
-1097 RRGVRLRAQHDTY
+1097 QRGVRIRVQHDSYT
-1110 RQLSGS
+1110 QLSDNLDS
-1116 ESTFGLTQG
+1116 ARTKKSTFGLTQA

-1133 KIGLPV
+1133 KIGIPI

-1146 GAKNYGPDADIPFYK
+1146 GAKNYGPDAAIPFFK
-1161 FTSLGLRE
+1161 FASIGQNE

-1188 TELRLALGQVKN
+1188 TELRLALGQIKN
-1200 GFLPFY
+1200 NFLPFY

-1215 GRVYYQGSSPGGW
+1215 GRVYYQDASPGGW
-1228 HAGYG
+1228 HSGYG
-1233 GGFYIAPVVET
+1233 GGFYIAPVVES
-1244 LAFAISYQQSE
+1244 LAFSVSYQKSAE
-1255 ENTLIQFGLGFRID
+1255 SSLIQFGLGFRLD

>member
-1 MNKNKKVSRCFGR
+1 M
-14 RITAY
+14 
-19 GPSAVEEGFNPYPM
+19 P
-33 SFRYVR
+33 FRYVR
-39 ALLVGLGIAT
+39 TLLTGLSIA
-49 ATPAFAQAPAHTV
+49 AAAPAFAQAPAHTV
-62 FLLGNTAQAD
+62 FLLGNTAQTE
-72 LPPSRLQQLRHTL
+72 LPATRLKLLRATL

-100 VGNTGLVAKDD
+100 VANEGLAAKKD
-111 TALVQAARTR
+111 TAVSQQARDR
-121 AEAFIALVKGL
+121 ADALIALVKGL
-132 PLGKIY
+132 PMGKIY

-144 DWANSGPNGL
+144 DWANSGPAGL

-187 VAPLLRLVAINTPWF
+187 VAPLVRLVAINTPWF

-225 EQLQDIIDDTKGK
+225 EQLQDLIDETKNK
-238 NVLLLGHHPVVTNGV
+238 NMLLLGHHPVVTNGV

-267 VLGTV
+267 VFGTI

-284 DLASPGYQALRKE
+284 DLANPRYQELKKE

-313 HDYSLQITP
+313 HDFSLQITP
-322 FQSNYHV
+322 FQGNYHI
-329 VSGSFAESQH
+329 VSGSFAGSEH
-339 VGAKGGAL
+339 VGAKGQSL
-347 YSKSEEGYTTLE
+347 YSKSAEGYTTLE
-359 YFIDGT
+359 YFADGT
-365 VKTHIYT
+365 VKTHVFT
-372 FSGNDHPAKNAYAAT
+372 FDDKGQPAKDAYTAT
-387 LFRSACAADQQALVN
+387 LFRSACANGGDQEAPAN
-402 PFIAECPGVKSV
+402 PFITSCPGAIQTV
-414 AESSVDAPF
+414 AEAKPDVPF
-423 QATSTVVAGPE
+423 QATTTVVPGPE
-434 YRANASKRFF
+434 YKPTGSRNFF
-444 IGNVYRTSWLQP
+444 IGKIYRAAWLQP
-456 VAVPTLD
+456 ITVKTLD
-463 LTRENGGL
+463 LNTEKGGL
-471 RPYGKGGGR
+471 RPTGKGGGR

-486 LIAADSAEYVFRSV
+486 LIAADSSQYVFRSV

-509 PELRNSIAA
+509 PELRNSIAS
-518 DVLRDIT
+518 DVLRDVT

-558 QQLGPYRAQ
+558 QQLGTYRAD
-567 YANLLGTL
+567 YAGLLGTL

-589 GGSDEV
+589 GGSDDV

-614 APALARARA
+614 APGLARARA

-636 NWKWAGYKQQGGG
+636 NWKWAGYKQPGGG
-649 TLYRPI
+649 WLYRPI

-669 LTSLANREWAVPSI
+669 LSYLANREWAVPSI
-683 EGFNTEFQDM
+683 EGFNDQFEDM

-705 FLLQSLSRE
+705 FLLQNLSRE
-714 QWQEAGK
+714 DWQTAAK
-721 YLQGKITPTV
+721 YLQAKITPAV
-731 IDEATAKLPT
+731 IDGATAQLPP
-741 EIQGLSGND
+741 EIQNKSGQD
-750 INRKLKS
+750 INRKLKA
-757 RIKELPLALDKYYR
+757 RIQELPKAIDEYYL
-771 LLAKRV
+771 LLASRV

-805 DGDTEKPQ
+805 AGDSDAAKGP
-813 GAALFDRTFKPRE
+813 ALFDRTFKPGE
-826 TDEVC
+826 TEEVC
-831 VYGLGGKDIFTVNG
+831 LYGLGGKDVFTVTG
-845 DGGKHSVLVRV
+845 EGGKRSVLVRV
-856 IGGDGRDHIID
+856 IGGDGKDKISDNSTAR
-867 DSRAAGLRTLTKVY
+867 GLRARTKIY
-881 DVPDTD
+881 DLPGTE
-887 MQLGKEADNRTSARP
+887 MQLGPESDNRTSTRP

-910 QFEYNSYRPSIGL
+910 QFEFNSYRPSIGL
-923 GYNRNDGITASTGVT
+923 FYNANDGFGASAGIT
-938 FMRQG
+938 FLRQG
-943 FRKPSF
+943 FRKPGY
-949 KNQYSFLGEISTGG
+949 KNMYSFDVQGSINGLF
-963 QRQLTASTRHRYAI
+963 QLTASTRHRYAI
-977 GKVDAGA
+977 GKVDVGA
-984 AVSYGNYFPFYNF
+984 SASYGNYFPFYRF

-1002 NTALNQD
+1002 NTGFD
-1009 QYDTRFYRARYRG
+1009 QTLYDNKFYNARYRG
-1022 VTLNAFLERV
+1022 YTVNAFLERT

-1037 IIRVGPTFEYYV
+1037 VIRVGPTYENYISSFGDN
-1049 TNFANDSYLGVLNQ
+1049 TYLGTIN
-1063 TPGTDLTRPN
+1063 TRPADVRPN
-1073 SSTQRLLGL
+1073 TSTQQLVGL
-1082 NAVFDLDLRDRQAFA
+1082 NGVFDLDLRNRQSFA
-1097 RRGVRLRAQHDTY
+1097 QRGVRIRVQHDSY
-1110 RQLSGS
+1110 QQLSANTDS
-1116 ESTFGLTQG
+1116 ARTKKSNFGLTQA
-1125 FAEYYGTA
+1125 FAEYYGTV
-1133 KIGLPV
+1133 KLGIPV

-1146 GAKNYGPDADIPFYK
+1146 GAKNYGPDAAIPFYK
-1161 FTSLGLRE
+1161 FASIGQNE

-1215 GRVYYQGSSPGGW
+1215 GRVYYQGASPGGW
-1228 HAGYG
+1228 HSGYG

-1244 LAFAISYQQSE
+1244 LTFAVSYQTSVE
-1255 ENTLIQFGLGFRID
+1255 SSLIQFGLGFRLD